1 MGNNVEK
8 TAVLRECC
16 YPKINVVLL
25 LHSSKDKLLII
36 FENECCAMACRGL
49 WRSFFDMVMVMKCE
63 CFMFLI
69 RLLLVWIYNIILLL
83 KVTGKLLKNLLK
95 ELE

>member
-1 MGNNVEK
+1 
-8 TAVLRECC
+8 
-16 YPKINVVLL
+16 
-25 LHSSKDKLLII
+25 
-36 FENECCAMACRGL
+36 MACRGL